1 MKLKSIAAFLTA
13 AAFAFSSAHA
23 APEAAQGTVEVPV
36 IILELQPGAEGVSE
50 QDQAMFA
57 MLLLQLL
64 GGMHAEGDNIDVQ
77 FIAPQS
83 GQRI

>member
-1 MKLKSIAAFLTA
+1 MKLKSIAALLTA
-13 AAFAFSSAHA
+13 AGLAFSSAHA
-23 APEAAQGTVEVPV
+23 APEAAESLVEVPV
-36 IILELQPGAEGVSE
+36 LILELQPGEGMSE

-57 MLLLQLL
+57 MLLMQLL
-64 GGMHAEGDNIDVQ
+64 GGMQAEGDNIEVQ